1 MNVEN
6 LCKLNPRGR
15 GERVENSIDTSFN
28 ENEISKWKLERMI
41 EITLNHTQRI
51 RVGNGALFLQQ
62 QQEKFTQTLEMS

>member
-6 LCKLNPRGR
+6 LCKLNPRAR
-15 GERVENSIDTSFN
+15 GSGGKSIDTSFN
-28 ENEISKWKLERMI
+28 ENKISKWKLERMI

-62 QQEKFTQTLEMS
+62 QQEKYTQTLEMS